1 MLGEVKDKRV
11 EKMETG
17 TVLLIIVG
25 AVLIGLLFD
34 LLFTGGAMTG
44 GMMGGMMM
52 AASNPVGAAV
62 LLIILGLF
70 ALFAYIT
77 WFA

>member
-1 MLGEVKDKRV
+1 MLKEVKD
-11 EKMETG
+11 EKVHSMETG
-17 TVLLIIVG
+17 TLLLVIVG
-25 AVLIGLLFD
+25 VVLIGLLFD

-52 AASNPVGAAV
+52 AASNPIGAAV